1 MCAEELLHLWGE
13 HGEEGLVKI
22 PKEEGPEGGQIN
34 GGVYWAKGYGMV
46 SVKFLRCGIGNVER
60 SGWTLERASALA

>member
-1 MCAEELLHLWGE
+1 VCVEELLHLWGE

-22 PKEEGPEGGQIN
+22 PKEEGPEGGQVN

-46 SVKFLRCGIGNVER
+46 SVKFLVGNVE
-60 SGWTLERASALA
+60 